1 MYRKILVALE
11 NSDADASLLPHI
23 AELAGELK
31 SSLLLVHVADGWAA
45 GLVDLEAAQSLVP
58 ADLRTAAAAD
68 LRVAQ
73 AAQLHFASVANQARF
88 IMARDELAAAQND
101 VNTERRCRELIAIL
115 NREIE
120 LARRLFE
127 LASADSRIGYE
138 ASNHYF
144 YVPLDLVE
152 KVVSC
157 DYLRTRFATPSAE
170 QDKQR

>member
-1 MYRKILVALE
+1 
-11 NSDADASLLPHI
+11 
-23 AELAGELK
+23 
-31 SSLLLVHVADGWAA
+31 
-45 GLVDLEAAQSLVP
+45 
-58 ADLRTAAAAD
+58 
-68 LRVAQ
+68 
-73 AAQLHFASVANQARF
+73 
-88 IMARDELAAAQND
+88 MARDELAAAQND

-157 DYLRTRFATPSAE
+157 DYLRTRFATP
-170 QDKQR
+170 RRGTG

>member
-1 MYRKILVALE
+1 MVGIPYDDLNGWRGPYPPQVF
-11 NSDADASLLPHI
+11 
-23 AELAGELK
+23 AEQFQK
-31 SSLLLVHVADGWAA
+31 VADGWAE

-88 IMARDELAAAQND
+88 IMARDALAAAQND
-101 VNTERRCRELIAIL
+101 ANAERLCHELIAIL

-120 LARRLFE
+120 LARRMFE
-127 LASADSRIGYE
+127 LASADSRLGYE

-152 KVVSC
+152 KVVNC
-157 DYLRTRFATPSAE
+157 DYLRTRFATKSAE